1 MLAVIGRP
9 DAVDAARAGGGG
21 DVGAE
26 EHACDER
33 VQHAREQ
40 QRPDVED
47 HQVGHVVRDVV
58 ASLHLER
65 ARLDARAVG
74 EHLRP
79 RRREREPRCA
89 VEGAEGPH
97 GGDDALRS
105 LHRAHGVRA
114 HRPADGDVPFGR
126 EGRDGHRRHVD
137 AEVLREDHHGAADGA
152 EHALVDDQ
160 EVLDD
165 RRQRR
170 RHQQQHVGDRQ
181 RHEVAVGRRVHT
193 ARAPHDDDDH
203 DVADEADDEDEADEE
218 TSDDAVGQ
226 GVVGGVGQVRRV
238 PADDG
243 RVKRHLHGRH
253 RCRDNVTSGHDVGT
267 EQVAV

>member
-1 MLAVIGRP
+1 MLAVVGRA
-9 DAVDAARAGGGG
+9 DAVDAARAGGRRGRG

-26 EHACDER
+26 EDARDER

-58 ASLHLER
+58 AALHLER
-65 ARLDARAVG
+65 TRLDLRAVG
-74 EHLRP
+74 EQNRL
-79 RRREREPRCA
+79 RRREREPRRA

-97 GGDDALRS
+97 GGDDALRP

-114 HRPADGDVPFGR
+114 HRVADGDVAFGR
-126 EGRDGHRRHVD
+126 EGCDGHRRHVD
-137 AEVLREDHHGAADGA
+137 AQVLREDHHGAADGA

-170 RHQQQHVGDRQ
+170 RHEQQDVGDRQ

-203 DVADEADDEDEADEE
+203 DVADEADDENEADEE
-218 TSDDAVGQ
+218 TADEAVGQ
-226 GVVGGVGQVRRV
+226 
-238 PADDG
+238 
-243 RVKRHLHGRH
+243 
-253 RCRDNVTSGHDVGT
+253 
-267 EQVAV
+267 